1 MNLVVESVRRGWRPL
16 SVVAALVVAV
26 LVGLIGG
33 SMLVLLVALVAAAV
47 AYPHALLAGLRAI
60 LPGVGRRG

>member
-47 AYPHALLAGLRAI
+47 AYPRALLAGLRAI